1 MNPFRP
7 STSRRLLARPG
18 SRRRSALPLL
28 ALAAAG
34 VVAATLAVPT
44 AAQAKSDFCA
54 GGGFQLVLPGRTVTA
69 RPGQD
74 LRTTI
79 PANQL
84 GTSFLV
90 KGKYVEF
97 TVSSASLGVT
107 GWTFTGAANPGD
119 LTGGKRTPVFASKT
133 PDLRGA
139 TLTSGMEIRLRDG
152 DLRLIREGSQAE
164 MKIQA
169 KDCSQG
175 GIFQMEV
182 EREDGTPTVF
192 THVLAPS
199 AFYYDN
205 PRFRERIGTTVPFVT
220 DAGQTIQMPVT
231 ARVNI
236 GSTTAPRLVGRDSA
250 QVATRIAQCSNVF
263 GTHCGGVS
271 RWSVASGGRM
281 GQVMGEDATE
291 VSPAASDCV
300 EDCQAQNRIN
310 GRAVVLGF
318 PSPVPAA
325 SLLTARTP

>member
-34 VVAATLAVPT
+34 VVAATLAVPA

-90 KGKYVEF
+90 KGRYVEF
-97 TVSSASLGVT
+97 TVSPASLGVT

-139 TLTSGMEIRLRDG
+139 TLTGGMEIPRVAATNAAPR
-152 DLRLIREGSQAE
+152 GSGE
-164 MKIQA
+164 PGPRS
-169 KDCSQG
+169 CSQPVTRPTTTVVPSTATQPRTATAVASERIWCRAG
-175 GIFQMEV
+175 LRGV
-182 EREDGTPTVF
+182 ERHHRSSHPLRIAAPT
-192 THVLAPS
+192 TVLA
-199 AFYYDN
+199 
-205 PRFRERIGTTVPFVT
+205 
-220 DAGQTIQMPVT
+220 
-231 ARVNI
+231 
-236 GSTTAPRLVGRDSA
+236 
-250 QVATRIAQCSNVF
+250 
-263 GTHCGGVS
+263 HCAH
-271 RWSVASGGRM
+271 R
-281 GQVMGEDATE
+281 
-291 VSPAASDCV
+291 
-300 EDCQAQNRIN
+300 
-310 GRAVVLGF
+310 
-318 PSPVPAA
+318 
-325 SLLTARTP
+325 